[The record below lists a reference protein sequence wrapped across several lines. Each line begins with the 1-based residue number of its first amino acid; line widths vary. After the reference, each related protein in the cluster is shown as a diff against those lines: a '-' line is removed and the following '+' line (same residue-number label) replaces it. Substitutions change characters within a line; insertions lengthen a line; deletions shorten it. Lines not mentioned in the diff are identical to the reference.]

1 MYWQK
6 FVQSLFQIGIE
17 GIAMVHAYVPQ
28 HLLDLAEF
36 LNSYGFSDEDYDLQC
51 IHRTAVNRAYL
62 STYLHTRDWIIN
74 NGPYTDIRDYATGKT
89 GYHTAICIALN
100 ALNKPQIS
108 GIYDNFIKL
117 RAKADYDIVTIIE
130 EKDAEQA
137 LKLAHQIQ
145 NALQ

>member
-1 MYWQK
+1 
-6 FVQSLFQIGIE
+6 
-17 GIAMVHAYVPQ
+17 MVHAFVPQ
-28 HLLDLAEF
+28 HLLDLAEY
-36 LNSYGFSDEDYDLQC
+36 LKNCEFSDEDYDLQC
-51 IHRTAVNRAYL
+51 IHRTVVNRAYL
-62 STYLHTRDWIIN
+62 STYLHARDWIIN

-89 GYHTAICIALN
+89 GYHAAICIALT

-130 EKDAEQA
+130 EKDAERA